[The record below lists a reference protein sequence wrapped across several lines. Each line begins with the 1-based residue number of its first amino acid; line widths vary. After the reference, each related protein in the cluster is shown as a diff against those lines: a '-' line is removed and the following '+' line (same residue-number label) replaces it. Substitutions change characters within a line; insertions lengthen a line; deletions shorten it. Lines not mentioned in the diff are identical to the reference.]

1 MVLSV
6 AISETFRPAHPDGER
21 GLDFYG
27 RPRFSHRPVAPS
39 KMVEY
44 DKFTAYYFTSD
55 REPMAVEQVTE
66 IARSHFPRSCG
77 PAA

>member
-1 MVLSV
+1 
-6 AISETFRPAHPDGER
+6 
-21 GLDFYG
+21 
-27 RPRFSHRPVAPS
+27 
-39 KMVEY
+39 MVEY